1 MTAWGNFFV
10 ALASAA
16 AALTGL
22 IFVGV
27 SISLQRILAF
37 RHLSGRPFESL
48 VLLTNIVLVS
58 SFCLVPNQSPHAIG
72 LEILLLSLAV
82 WSLVLV
88 LDIRMLHAATPELKH
103 HYRRNIILSQLA
115 ILPYIAGSMIIFHSG
130 FSGLYWLIPGI
141 FISLIKALLD
151 AWVLLV
157 EIHR

>member
-10 ALASAA
+10 ALVSAA

-58 SFCLVPNQSPHAIG
+58 SFCLVPNQSSHAVG
-72 LEILLLSLAV
+72 LEIFLLSLAV
-82 WSLVLV
+82 WCLVLV
-88 LDIRMLHAATPELKH
+88 LDFRMLHAATPELKH
-103 HYRRNIILSQLA
+103 HYRRNIFFSQLA
-115 ILPYIAGSMIIFHSG
+115 VLPYLFAGIMIYHSG
-130 FSGLYWLIPGI
+130 F
-141 FISLIKALLD
+141 
-151 AWVLLV
+151 
-157 EIHR
+157 

>member
-10 ALASAA
+10 ALVSAA

-48 VLLTNIVLVS
+48 VLLTHIVLVS
-58 SFCLVPNQSPHAIG
+58 SFCLVPNQTPHAIG
-72 LEILLLSLAV
+72 LEILLLSFVV
-82 WSLVLV
+82 WALILS
-88 LDIRMLHAATPELKH
+88 LDIRMLLAATPELKH
-103 HYRRNIILSQLA
+103 HYRRNIVLSQLA
-115 ILPYIAGSMIIFHSG
+115 VLPYIVGSIVIFRSG
-130 FSGLYWLIPGI
+130 FSEVYWLIPGI
-141 FISLIKALLD
+141 FVSLIKALLD